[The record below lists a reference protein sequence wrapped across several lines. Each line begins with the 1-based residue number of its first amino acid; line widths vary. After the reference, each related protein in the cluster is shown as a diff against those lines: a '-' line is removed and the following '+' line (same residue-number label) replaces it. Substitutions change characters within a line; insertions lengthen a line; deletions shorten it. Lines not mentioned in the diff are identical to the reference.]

1 MATKAASKRVG
12 TPYEGGEYWGQLLFP
27 GDYPFKPPTDAKC
40 LIGLLSF
47 MCTDELTTGSV
58 LVSARERRL
67 LAAKSHAYN
76 LRQRRFTQLFPEYT
90 GPVAKDLPNMSR
102 PAAAPA
108 VTAPAAA
115 KAPEKPAPTS
125 ASGATPANPTPPA
138 SDDAAPPPAPPP
150 AQNAASKWRIF
161 FWVACSVAG
170 VLFANKVLEK
180 LAM

>member
-1 MATKAASKRVG
+1 
-12 TPYEGGEYWGQLLFP
+12 
-27 GDYPFKPPTDAKC
+27 
-40 LIGLLSF
+40 

-67 LAAKSHAYN
+67 LAAQSHAYN

-108 VTAPAAA
+108 APAPAAT
-115 KAPEKPAPTS
+115 KAPEKRAS
-125 ASGATPANPTPPA
+125 APA
-138 SDDAAPPPAPPP
+138 SDAPSASPAPEP
-150 AQNAASKWRIF
+150 AQNAKSKWRIL
-161 FWVACSVAG
+161 FWVTCSVAG